1 MRKFLITIPLIIFL
15 LASFTFSGCINEAL
29 ETTSLTSESL
39 KSSVETSIQ
48 ADNQSTETTQ
58 VKTPVVMSITP
69 EEVYRIIS
77 AGKDHFLL
85 DVRTPEEYSEGH
97 IEGANLIPIDEL
109 ESRLGEI
116 SRDKQIIVYCKG
128 GSRSRTAVITLME
141 NGFGMVY
148 DMGGIVDWQQKGYPV
163 IVENV
168 TESEFKEITVD
179 EAYQIFISDKDYLF
193 VDVRSEDEYKSGHI
207 EGAIN
212 IPVSEIDSRLS
223 EIPKDKIIIVYCNGS
238 SCNRSSAAA
247 NILLENG
254 YTQVY
259 NIGGEGIFEWV
270 EKDYPTT

>member
-116 SRDKQIIVYCKG
+116 SRDKQI
-128 GSRSRTAVITLME
+128 
-141 NGFGMVY
+141 
-148 DMGGIVDWQQKGYPV
+148 
-163 IVENV
+163 NV
-168 TESEFKEITVD
+168 
-179 EAYQIFISDKDYLF
+179 A
-193 VDVRSEDEYKSGHI
+193 
-207 EGAIN
+207 
-212 IPVSEIDSRLS
+212 
-223 EIPKDKIIIVYCNGS
+223 
-238 SCNRSSAAA
+238 
-247 NILLENG
+247 
-254 YTQVY
+254 
-259 NIGGEGIFEWV
+259 
-270 EKDYPTT
+270 